1 MSSITP
7 VMYRS
12 IFLFAFFA
20 VTQTGEVRSELPWT
34 ELLYKIKCLNLKH
47 CIVGYLD
54 HSKSAEKF
62 VSFDQINYKRVNL
75 EDDTL
80 KERRIGKFSFIFDT
94 IVLFRTSFYFDILM
108 GILPQALLCFT
119 LMKMKEN
126 IANVQRVFNFK
137 HNKSGV
143 VTHMWGT
150 WMFDLKNLTQNS

>member
-80 KERRIGKFSFIFDT
+80 KERRIGKFSFIFYG
-94 IVLFRTSFYFDILM
+94 IVVKNLLFWHSHGHFTSGFVVFYFDEDERKYCKC
-108 GILPQALLCFT
+108 A
-119 LMKMKEN
+119 
-126 IANVQRVFNFK
+126 
-137 HNKSGV
+137 KS
-143 VTHMWGT
+143 
-150 WMFDLKNLTQNS
+150 F

>member
-34 ELLYKIKCLNLKH
+34 ELLYKIKFLNLKH

-80 KERRIGKFSFIFDT
+80 KERRIGKFSFIFDP

-108 GILPQALLCFT
+108 HGHFASGFVVFYFDGDERKYCISAKSLIL
-119 LMKMKEN
+119 
-126 IANVQRVFNFK
+126 
-137 HNKSGV
+137 
-143 VTHMWGT
+143 
-150 WMFDLKNLTQNS
+150 